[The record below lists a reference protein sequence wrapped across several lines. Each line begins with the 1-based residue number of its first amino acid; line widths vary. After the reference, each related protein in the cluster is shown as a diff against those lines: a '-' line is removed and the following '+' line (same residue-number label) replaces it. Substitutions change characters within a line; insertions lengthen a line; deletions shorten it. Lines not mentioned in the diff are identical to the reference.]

1 MRRALTAS
9 GALLCLGLATAP
21 AAQASDAMAVYGLI
35 DLGVSW
41 FSSTPLAAGGEQS
54 MLRVDSGIAQSSR
67 LGFRG
72 SEDLGGGSSMFF
84 TLETGFAADT
94 GALGQGGLL
103 FGRQALVG
111 VRNERF
117 GTLSVGRQ
125 YDFMSNLG
133 VGYALGTN
141 SAAGSFAWGLHA
153 DAANGAVLNN
163 HVYVGDRTNNSVRYQ
178 TPTVGGFSGG
188 VMLGL
193 GESAAGFAAG
203 RTVSGMASYVD
214 GRFSAG
220 TAFVTIRSASGA
232 DSTRIAGLGSSY
244 AFDGLK
250 VWGLAT
256 RVEASARGTR
266 ANTFEIGATRRLAPG
281 IDLSG
286 AVQYQARTPQVG
298 DARALVAVLGYR
310 LSQRSDVYLSGV
322 VARDEGYAAYPVFGG
337 GVQSADGAQSAVRV
351 GLRHRF

>member
-1 MRRALTAS
+1 MNHKQS
-9 GALLCLGLATAP
+9 SIVLCLGLAA
-21 AAQASDAMAVYGLI
+21 AQGAQASDALAVYGLI
-35 DLGVSW
+35 DLGVSY
-41 FSSTPLAAGGEQS
+41 FSSTAATGGGEQS

-72 SEDLGGGSSMFF
+72 SEDLHGGTSVFF
-84 TLETGFAADT
+84 TLESGIAADT

-133 VGYALGTN
+133 IGYALGTN

-153 DAANGAVLNN
+153 DAANGSVLNN
-163 HVYVGDRTNNSVRYQ
+163 HVYVGDRTNNSIRYQ

-188 VMLGL
+188 VMLGM
-193 GESAAGFAAG
+193 GESADSFAAG

-220 TAFVTIRSASGA
+220 AAFTTIRSATGA

-244 AFDGLK
+244 AFDGFKL
-250 VWGLAT
+250 WGLAT
-256 RVEASARGTR
+256 QVEATATDTR
-266 ANTFEIGATRRLAPG
+266 ARTFEVGATHPLTPQL
-281 IDLSG
+281 DLSG
-286 AVQYQARTPQVG
+286 AFQVQGRSADTG
-298 DARALVAVLGYR
+298 NARAVIAVLGYK
-310 LSQRSDVYLSGV
+310 LSRRSDVYLSGV
-322 VARDEGYAAYPVFGG
+322 YARDEGYAAYPVFGG
-337 GVQSADGAQSAVRV
+337 GIQSADGVQSALRV